1 MFFGTHFHSRY
12 FILGFWSE
20 TDEDNSKQ
28 KKDNTIDAR
37 KTASADEMLLE
48 ECIIQPIKTVPDLPV
63 LEISKVE
70 VKTSMGMTEW
80 AEMLDVT
87 KPVDDF
93 EEKIPNMAHTFPFE
107 LDTFQK
113 QVKLSYSQIRP
124 YFTYADLD
132 WDLTV
137 S

>member
-1 MFFGTHFHSRY
+1 
-12 FILGFWSE
+12 
-20 TDEDNSKQ
+20 
-28 KKDNTIDAR
+28 
-37 KTASADEMLLE
+37 MLLE

-70 VKTSMGMTEW
+70 IKTSMGMTEW

-93 EEKIPNMAHTFPFE
+93 EQKIPNMAHTFPFE

-113 QVKLSYSQIRP
+113 QVKLSYSQIHCHA
-124 YFTYADLD
+124 TISQ
-132 WDLTV
+132 V
-137 S
+137 GI